1 VQKRRLKNSGLENMK
16 KESHK
21 KQLGKGI
28 RALLS
33 SMDAEEEVDRKSL
46 SKELSK
52 NVAFIP
58 IAWIEAN
65 PFQPRKDFDSETIE
79 SLAQSIRTHGIIQ
92 PLTLR
97 RLSEDNYQIIAGER
111 RFRASKIAGL
121 DAVPAYIRLA
131 DDQLLLEMALVENIQ
146 REDLNALEVSQ
157 SMNRLIVEC
166 NLTHDQLSARL
177 GKNRSTV
184 TNYLRLLKLPPEIQQ
199 AVRDKDIS
207 MGHARALA
215 GITDLVELLY
225 IFKKIRADELSVRKL
240 EELIRTRQAG
250 VVTPSVK
257 KQAQN
262 TLDPEISR
270 IQDELSGFFGSRVSL
285 KRSEKGSGTIVIH
298 FNNDDSLNH
307 ILDLMQSEDER

>member
-1 VQKRRLKNSGLENMK
+1 MK
-16 KESHK
+16 KESNK

-33 SMDAEEEVDRKSL
+33 NMDAEEEVDRKTL

-52 NVAFIP
+52 NVAHIP

-65 PFQPRKDFDSETIE
+65 PFQPRKDFDSEAIAN
-79 SLAQSIRTHGIIQ
+79 LAQSIRTHGIIQ

-97 RLSEDNYQIIAGER
+97 RLSENNFQIIAGER

-121 DAVPAYIRLA
+121 ESVPAYIRVA

-146 REDLNALEVSQ
+146 REDLNALEVAF
-157 SMNRLIVEC
+157 SMNRLIGEC
-166 NLTHDQLSARL
+166 NLTHDQLSDRL

-199 AVRDKDIS
+199 TVRDKDIS

-215 GITDLVELLY
+215 GISDLVEQLY
-225 IFKKIRADELSVRKL
+225 VFKKLRSDDLSVRKL
-240 EELIRTRQAG
+240 EELIRSRQSGASSSRRKTE
-250 VVTPSVK
+250 TP
-257 KQAQN
+257 AIN
-262 TLDPEISR
+262 PEVRR
-270 IQDELSGFFGSRVSL
+270 IQDELSGFFGSKVSL
-285 KRSEKGSGTIVIH
+285 KRSQKGSGTIVIH
-298 FNNDDSLNH
+298 FNDDDSLNH
-307 ILDLMQSEDER
+307 ILDMMHNDD

>member
-1 VQKRRLKNSGLENMK
+1 MK
-16 KESHK
+16 KESNK

-28 RALLS
+28 RALLT
-33 SMDAEEEVDRKSL
+33 SMDAEQEVDRKTL

-52 NVAFIP
+52 HVALIP
-58 IAWIEAN
+58 LEWIEAN
-65 PFQPRKDFDSETIE
+65 PFQPRKDFESEAIE

-97 RLSEDNYQIIAGER
+97 RLSENSYQIIAGER

-121 DAVPAYIRLA
+121 ESVPAYIRVA

-146 REDLNALEVSQ
+146 REDLNALEVSI

-166 NLTHDQLSARL
+166 NLTHEQLSSRL

-199 AVRDKDIS
+199 AVRVKEIS

-215 GITDLVELLY
+215 GITDLVEQLH
-225 IFKKIRADELSVRKL
+225 IFKKLRADDLSVRSL
-240 EELIRTRQAG
+240 EELIRKRESGASTGHKPAG
-250 VVTPSVK
+250 KTTI
-257 KQAQN
+257 N
-262 TLDPEISR
+262 PEIRR
-270 IQDELSGFFGSRVSL
+270 IQDELSGFFGSKVAL
-285 KRSEKGSGTIVIH
+285 KRSQKGSGTIVIH
-298 FNNDDSLNH
+298 FNDDDSLNH
-307 ILDLMQSEDER
+307 ILDLMHSDD